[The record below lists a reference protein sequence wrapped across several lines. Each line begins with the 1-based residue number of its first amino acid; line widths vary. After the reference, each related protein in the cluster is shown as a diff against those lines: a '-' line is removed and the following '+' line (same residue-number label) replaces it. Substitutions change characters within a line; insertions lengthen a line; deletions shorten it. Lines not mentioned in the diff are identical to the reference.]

1 MSQLLIFFALGVLHT
16 VCFLIITNRGNRL
29 RMTQDNSV
37 NPSQEDKKESHI
49 TKPRTGEVDLYV

>member
-29 RMTQDNSV
+29 RMAQDKTV
-37 NPSQEDKKESHI
+37 KTYQKDKKESH
-49 TKPRTGEVDLYV
+49 TAKPRTGEVDLYV